1 MGFDGG
7 KAKEIADIVIHVNE
21 NNYGI
26 IEDAHQSIMHI
37 LAQGMREEHH
47 SGKKE
52 LKL

>member
-1 MGFDGG
+1 
-7 KAKEIADIVIHVNE
+7 VNE

-47 SGKKE
+47 SEKKE